1 MNQNS
6 DTFFQSGIIID
17 DKWIIIELIG
27 KGAMGEV
34 YRAHQV
40 NLRRDVAV
48 KTISKEMLKELEND
62 PEDIE
67 IAVNRFRREVQ
78 TMAQLRHPNILNIF
92 DYGTHRKTEVN
103 TGQSDDALEYIVMEY
118 IPGNSFRFTM
128 SEEGLDDE
136 PGLYCDWIKT
146 YFFPVLDGVEAMHRH
161 NIFHRDLKPENI
173 FMDGDIPKIADF
185 GLARSQ
191 KLKAVSNSMD
201 MQGTLFYMAPEQFSE
216 FRYADQTA
224 DIYALGKILFEAFDG
239 KLDNKTL
246 PMKAV
251 SIEKKADMNIS
262 FLKEMNRIIH
272 KATAEDKSERF
283 QTVAELRGDLIK
295 AIELEKT
302 PEEKQGL
309 KSKTAT
315 FVQRNDKA
323 VWVGIV
329 LALISIA
336 GMTAW
341 HLLNKPSQLSSLVT
355 EEKTIDPQKAGLV
368 LPDNNAD
375 LKENVIATDGSNM
388 ILIRQADNP
397 GKTDGPA
404 RKIFYMD
411 EKPISNFLYVEFLN
425 AIKDQVRVDK
435 GIVKHNENILLY
447 IGAGDRAEDHV
458 LYKHNRFHLKDQEIG
473 SRPITRVTYHGARAY
488 AAYYARALLTE
499 SEWKYAYTQLHGQYL
514 KNHPQSETN
523 TSEPQEGS
531 MHHSRPSEQLQPE
544 QTKSP
549 GGMGEDI
556 KEWVRVPDDEG
567 SETTSR
573 ERFFPGVIEAKD
585 IEKEMKS
592 APLQRWEGFPD
603 VGFRTKIQVQ

>member
-6 DTFFQSGIIID
+6 DTLFRSGTIID

-40 NLRRDVAV
+40 NLKRDVAV
-48 KTISKEMLKELEND
+48 KTISKEMLNALEED
-62 PEDIE
+62 PEDME

-103 TGQSDDALEYIVMEY
+103 KGQSDDALEYIVMEY

-128 SEEGLDDE
+128 SEQGLDDE

-146 YFFPVLDGVEAMHRH
+146 YFFPVLDGVEAMHRR

-191 KLKAVSNSMD
+191 KLKAVSNSME
-201 MQGTLFYMAPEQFSE
+201 MQGTLFYMAPEQFSD

-246 PMKAV
+246 PMKSV
-251 SIEKKADMNIS
+251 NIEKKVGMNIP
-262 FLKEMNRIIH
+262 FLKEMNRILQ
-272 KATAEDKSERF
+272 KATAEDKSKRF

-295 AIELEKT
+295 AIELEKIL
-302 PEEKQGL
+302 EEKQSL
-309 KSKTAT
+309 QSKTVT
-315 FVQRNDKA
+315 FVQKNDKA

-329 LALISIA
+329 LVLISIA

-341 HLLNKPSQLSSLVT
+341 HILNRPAQLSSLVT
-355 EEKTIDPQKAGLV
+355 EQKAVDPQKADLV
-368 LPDNNAD
+368 LSDNNAD
-375 LKENVIATDGSNM
+375 LKEHVIATDGSNM
-388 ILIRQADNP
+388 ILIRQADNS
-397 GKTDGPA
+397 GKFEGPTQ
-404 RKIFYMD
+404 KIFYMD

-425 AIKDQVRVDK
+425 AIKDQVRVEK
-435 GIVKHNENILLY
+435 GVVKHNESILLY
-447 IGAGDRAEDHV
+447 IGTGEREEDHI
-458 LYKHNRFHLKDQEIG
+458 LYKHSRFHLKDQEIG
-473 SRPITRVTYHGARAY
+473 SRPITRVSYHGARAY
-488 AAYYARALLTE
+488 AAYYARSLLTE
-499 SEWKYAYTQLHGQYL
+499 SEWKYAYAQLHGQYL
-514 KNHPQSETN
+514 KNHPQSDTN
-523 TSEPQEGS
+523 ISEPQEFA
-531 MHHSRPSEQLQPE
+531 MHHSQPSEQLQPE
-544 QTKSP
+544 QTKFP
-549 GGMGEDI
+549 GEMGVDI
-556 KEWVRVPDDEG
+556 KEWVRVEDDESSG
-567 SETTSR
+567 RKSR
-573 ERFFPGVIEAKD
+573 ESFLPGAIEAKD
-585 IEKEMKS
+585 IEKGMKP
-592 APLQRWEGFPD
+592 ALLQRWEGLSN
-603 VGFRTKIQVQ
+603 VGFRTKVLIQ

>member
-6 DTFFQSGIIID
+6 DTLFRSGTIID

-40 NLRRDVAV
+40 NLKRDVAV
-48 KTISKEMLKELEND
+48 KTISKEKLSELEED
-62 PEDIE
+62 PEE
-67 IAVNRFRREVQ
+67 MEMAVKRFRREVQ

-92 DYGTHRKTEVN
+92 DYGTHRNTEAN
-103 TGQSDDALEYIVMEY
+103 KGQSDDALEYIVMEY

-146 YFFPVLDGVEAMHRH
+146 YFFPVLDGVEAMHRR

-216 FRYADQTA
+216 FRYANQTA

-251 SIEKKADMNIS
+251 SIEKKADMNVP
-262 FLKEMNRIIH
+262 FLKEMNRIIQ
-272 KATAEDKSERF
+272 KATAQDKAERF

-295 AIELEKT
+295 AIELEKI

-309 KSKTAT
+309 QSKTET
-315 FVQRNDKA
+315 FVQKNNKA

-329 LALISIA
+329 LVLISIA

-341 HLLNKPSQLSSLVT
+341 HFLNRPTQLSSLIA
-355 EEKTIDPQKAGLV
+355 EKKAIDPQKAGIV
-368 LPDNNAD
+368 LPDNIAD
-375 LKENVIATDGSNM
+375 LKEHVIATDGSDM

-397 GKTDGPA
+397 GKSEGPA

-425 AIKDQVRVDK
+425 AIKDEIRVDK
-435 GIVKHNENILLY
+435 GIVIHNENILLY
-447 IGAGDRAEDHV
+447 IGAGDREEDHV
-458 LYKHNRFHLKDQEIG
+458 LYKHNHFHLKDQQIG

-488 AAYYARALLTE
+488 AAYYARSLLTE

-514 KNHPQSETN
+514 ENHPQSDTD
-523 TSEPQEGS
+523 SSKPQGVA
-531 MHHSRPSEQLQPE
+531 MHHMQSSEQLQPG
-544 QTKSP
+544 QTKSS
-549 GGMGEDI
+549 GEMGRDI
-556 KEWVRVPDDEG
+556 KEWVRVTDDEI
-567 SETTSR
+567 SEKKSR
-573 ERFFPGVIEAKD
+573 QSFLPGVIEAKD
-585 IEKEMKS
+585 IEKGMKPV
-592 APLQRWEGFPD
+592 PLQRWEWFPD
-603 VGFRTKIQVQ
+603 VGFRTKVQIQ